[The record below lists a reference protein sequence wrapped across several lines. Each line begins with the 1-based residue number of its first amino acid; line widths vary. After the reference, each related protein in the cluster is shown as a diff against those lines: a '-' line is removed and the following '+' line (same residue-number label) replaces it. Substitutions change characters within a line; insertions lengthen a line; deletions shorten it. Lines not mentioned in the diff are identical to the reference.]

1 MLFLSPFAD
10 AYRVEWSVNLCD
22 AFMMQRILVLF
33 LVFLPVFVWSQNIEM
48 DSDTSYFNLFGES
61 FILGDSLMLE
71 ARADS
76 GSILS
81 DSLAFIRQFETAFYF
96 SDSIYLHSS
105 SEQSNVFVERLLQQ
119 PRSMVSAEVDQ
130 LVDYSLSFVGLPYR
144 FGGTTEKGF
153 DCSGFTRYI
162 FEKQGIELPRTS
174 REQVLVGKP
183 VSLDSV
189 QKGDLLFFKG
199 RNAKNPTIGH
209 VAMVIDVAENKD
221 VKMIHSTRHGLR
233 TNWLSEEPYYRK
245 RYVTARRPDFK
256 AQ

>member
-1 MLFLSPFAD
+1 MT
-10 AYRVEWSVNLCD
+10 
-22 AFMMQRILVLF
+22 QRILVLF
-33 LVFLPVFVWSQNIEM
+33 LVFLPALVWSQNAEI
-48 DSDTSYFNLFGES
+48 DSDTTYFNLFGDT
-61 FILGDSLMLE
+61 FILADSLMLE

-81 DSLAFIRQFETAFYF
+81 DSLAYIRQFETAFYF
-96 SDSIYLHSS
+96 SDSIYLHANPV
-105 SEQSNVFVERLLQQ
+105 EGNVFADRLLQQ
-119 PRSMVSAEVDQ
+119 PRSMVSVEIDQ
-130 LVDYSLSFVGLPYR
+130 LIDYSLSFVGLPYR
-144 FGGTTEKGF
+144 FGGTTERGF

-162 FEKQGIELPRTS
+162 FEKQGVDLPRSS
-174 REQVLVGKP
+174 REQVMVGKQ

-199 RNAKNPTIGH
+199 RNARNPSIGH

-256 AQ
+256 TQ

>member
-1 MLFLSPFAD
+1 MT
-10 AYRVEWSVNLCD
+10 
-22 AFMMQRILVLF
+22 QRILVLF
-33 LVFLPVFVWSQNIEM
+33 LVFLQAFVWSQNAEI
-48 DSDTSYFNLFGES
+48 DSDTTYFNLFGDT
-61 FILGDSLMLE
+61 FILADSLMLE

-81 DSLAFIRQFETAFYF
+81 DSLAYIRQFETAFYF
-96 SDSIYLHSS
+96 SDSIYLHANPV
-105 SEQSNVFVERLLQQ
+105 EGNVFADRLLQQ
-119 PRSMVSAEVDQ
+119 PRSMVSVEIDQ
-130 LVDYSLSFVGLPYR
+130 LIDYSLSFVGLPYR
-144 FGGTTEKGF
+144 FGGTTERGF

-162 FEKQGIELPRTS
+162 FEKQGVDLPRSS
-174 REQVLVGKP
+174 REQVMVGKQ

-199 RNAKNPTIGH
+199 RNARNPSIGH

-256 AQ
+256 TQ

>member
-1 MLFLSPFAD
+1 MT
-10 AYRVEWSVNLCD
+10 
-22 AFMMQRILVLF
+22 QRILVLF
-33 LVFLPVFVWSQNIEM
+33 LVFLPAFVWSQNAEI
-48 DSDTSYFNLFGES
+48 DSDTTYFNLFGDT
-61 FILGDSLMLE
+61 FILADSLMLE

-81 DSLAFIRQFETAFYF
+81 DSLAYIRQFETAFYF
-96 SDSIYLHSS
+96 SDSIYLHANPV
-105 SEQSNVFVERLLQQ
+105 EGNVFADRLLQQ
-119 PRSMVSAEVDQ
+119 PRSMVSVEIDQ
-130 LVDYSLSFVGLPYR
+130 LIDYSLSFVGLPYR
-144 FGGTTEKGF
+144 FGGTTERGF

-162 FEKQGIELPRTS
+162 FEKQGVDLPRSS
-174 REQVLVGKP
+174 REQVMVGKQ

-199 RNAKNPTIGH
+199 RNARNPSIGH

-256 AQ
+256 TQ